1 MIFVV
6 FPKIYIICCFSTS
19 RSLHI
24 SVNDLHEVPKIPK
37 ELIERLINLTQ
48 RYIDERS

>member
-1 MIFVV
+1 MMFVV
-6 FPKIYIICCFSTS
+6 FLKMYFMCCFSTS

-24 SVNDLHEVPKIPK
+24 SVNDLHELPKIPK
-37 ELIERLINLTQ
+37 ELIERLINLIQ